1 MPTLTL
7 IDVLGIQ
14 SFVFT
19 TNRLRHAVAGSA
31 LVDRLPRWIED
42 ACGSVTVIF
51 AAGGNAA
58 LRFADGQQAR
68 SGMTRLS
75 RLVHDQAPG
84 LEFAAVHRDYQQGG
98 LARAILDAQVELQ
111 QEKPRRRPSVP
122 LLGLGVTAACVET
135 HLPATDLWSEAP
147 DSEQRPASAA
157 VLCRESRLVAVQEGW
172 VDVRHLWNGLL
183 PPGHES
189 FSQGAGQPCRLRF
202 PTEVDHLGRTRDD
215 RSLLGVV
222 HIDGNGIGP
231 AIATWLREQAK
242 AGTPDEDL
250 CRRYQQLSA
259 GLTALG
265 CDAFKAVV
273 RRVCAAIRFDDG
285 KYELFSS
292 ARPGLGFPLHRD
304 GSDLHLPIR
313 PLILGGDDLTFVC
326 DGRIALDLAAVA
338 LGTFQ
343 VASLDPIGAVRAC
356 AGIAIARTHAPILR
370 VYGLAEELCAGAK
383 RFLREEKQAGACALD
398 WHMGFTSP
406 SESLDELR
414 ERQYRQGNL
423 CLTRR
428 PYYLDGIEPQRTWTW
443 LASVIDGFAAPPWLD
458 RRSKTKQLPD
468 LARQGQDAVQ
478 RSLASWRTSTPS
490 LTLPGGLPQNG
501 YHGNATSLVDAVEL
515 LDLHLPLNP
524 GV

>member
-1 MPTLTL
+1 L

-14 SFVFT
+14 NFVFT

-31 LVDRLPRWIED
+31 LVDRLPRWIEE
-42 ACGSVTVIF
+42 ACGSATVIF

-58 LRFADGQQAR
+58 LRFAEGQQAR

-84 LEFAAVHRDYQQGG
+84 LEFAAVHRDYQQGR
-98 LARAILDAQVELQ
+98 LAPAVLAAQVELQ
-111 QEKPRRRPSVP
+111 QEKLRRQPSVP

-135 HLPATDLWSEAP
+135 PLPATDLWSEAP
-147 DSEQRPASAA
+147 DSEQRPASAV
-157 VLCRESRLVAVQEGW
+157 VLSRESRLVAVQDGLI
-172 VDVRHLWNGLL
+172 DIRDLWNGLL
-183 PPGHES
+183 PPGHDS
-189 FSQGAGQPCRLRF
+189 FSQGTGQPCRLRF

-222 HIDGNGIGP
+222 HIDGNGIGR
-231 AIATWLREQAK
+231 AIATWLQQQAET
-242 AGTPDEDL
+242 GTPDEEL
-250 CRRYQQLSA
+250 CRRYRELSGA
-259 GLTALG
+259 LTALG
-265 CDAFKAVV
+265 CDAFKAVI
-273 RRVCAAIRFDDG
+273 RRVCDAIRHDDG
-285 KYELFSS
+285 GYGMFS
-292 ARPGLGFPLHRD
+292 ARRGLGFPLHRD
-304 GSDLHLPIR
+304 RSGLHLPIR

-326 DGRIALDLAAVA
+326 DGRIAIDLAAVA
-338 LGTFQ
+338 LRTFQ
-343 VASLDPIGAVRAC
+343 QASLDPIGAIRAC

-370 VYGLAEELCAGAK
+370 VYELAENLCAGAK
-383 RFLREEKQAGACALD
+383 RFLREERQTGACALD
-398 WHMGFTSP
+398 WHFGFSSP
-406 SESLDELR
+406 TESLDKLR

-428 PYYLDGIEPQRTWTW
+428 PYYLDGTETQRTWTW
-443 LASVIDGFAAPPWLD
+443 LAGVVDGFAAPPWLE
-458 RRSKTKQLPD
+458 RRSKAKQLPD

-478 RSLASWRTSTPS
+478 RSLSSWRISAPS

-515 LDLHLPLNP
+515 LDLHLPLDP